1 MNDNAMSVLQH
12 LGELKR
18 RLIRVAIVAVVFI
31 AVSIAFYVQIF
42 EVFTNTATR
51 LIADAGGV
59 VAVQR
64 ITEGWVVA
72 AKLAILVGLIAT
84 FPYFLWEV
92 AMFFKPG
99 LKSSERKYIFLLMP
113 SAMVMFALGAAFS
126 WFILIPRLVDF
137 LLRLSQPIGE
147 PIITV
152 GPLVS
157 LMVTIMFWLGI
168 IFEIPIFMF
177 LLAKMGFIT
186 SVWLRTKRRW
196 MILISFIFGA
206 VATPTDPISQLI
218 VAGPTWLLFE
228 IGMLL
233 VRLAERGRTEQA
245 AD

>member
-1 MNDNAMSVLQH
+1 MSVLQH

-18 RLIRVAIVAVVFI
+18 RLVRVAIVAVVFI
-31 AVSIAFYVQIF
+31 AIAIAFYVQIF
-42 EVFTNTATR
+42 EVFTDTAR
-51 LIADAGGV
+51 QLIVDADGV

-72 AKLAILVGLIAT
+72 AKLAILVGLVAA
-84 FPYFLWEV
+84 FPYFMWEL

-99 LKSSERKYIFLLMP
+99 LKSGERKYIFLLVPASM
-113 SAMVMFALGAAFS
+113 AMFALGAAFS
-126 WFILIPRLVDF
+126 WFILIPRLVEF
-137 LLRLSQPIGE
+137 LLRLSQPIGD
-147 PIITV
+147 PLITV
-152 GPLVS
+152 GPLVG

-177 LLAKMGFIT
+177 LLAKMGILT
-186 SVWLRTKRRW
+186 SGWVKTKRRW

-233 VRLAERGRTEQA
+233 VKLAERGQTE
-245 AD
+245 

>member
-1 MNDNAMSVLQH
+1 LNDNAMSVLQH

-18 RLIRVAIVAVVFI
+18 RLVRVAIVAVVFI
-31 AVSIAFYVQIF
+31 AIAIAFYVQIF
-42 EVFTNTATR
+42 EVFTDTARR
-51 LIADAGGV
+51 LIVDVDGV

-72 AKLAILVGLIAT
+72 AKLAILVGLVAA
-84 FPYFLWEV
+84 FPYFMWEL

-99 LKSSERKYIFLLMP
+99 LKSGERKYIFLLVPASM
-113 SAMVMFALGAAFS
+113 AMFALGAAFS
-126 WFILIPRLVDF
+126 WFILIPRLVEF
-137 LLRLSQPIGE
+137 LLRLSQPIGD
-147 PIITV
+147 PLITV
-152 GPLVS
+152 GPLVG

-177 LLAKMGFIT
+177 LLAKMGILT
-186 SVWLRTKRRW
+186 SGWVKTKRRW
-196 MILISFIFGA
+196 MILISFILGA

-233 VRLAERGRTEQA
+233 VKLAERGQTE
-245 AD
+245 

>member
-1 MNDNAMSVLQH
+1 LNDNAMSVLQH

-18 RLIRVAIVAVVFI
+18 RLVRVAIVAVVFI
-31 AVSIAFYVQIF
+31 AIAIAFYVQIF
-42 EVFTNTATR
+42 EVFTDTARR
-51 LIADAGGV
+51 LIVDADGV

-72 AKLAILVGLIAT
+72 AKLAILVGLVAA
-84 FPYFLWEV
+84 FPYFMWEL
-92 AMFFKPG
+92 AMFFRPG
-99 LKSSERKYIFLLMP
+99 LKPGERKYIFLLVPASM
-113 SAMVMFALGAAFS
+113 AMFTLGAAFS
-126 WFILIPRLVDF
+126 WFILIPRLVEF
-137 LLRLSQPIGE
+137 LLRLSQPIGD
-147 PIITV
+147 PLITV
-152 GPLVS
+152 GPLVG

-177 LLAKMGFIT
+177 LLAKMGILT
-186 SVWLRTKRRW
+186 SGWVKTKRRW

-233 VRLAERGRTEQA
+233 VKLAERGQTE
-245 AD
+245 

>member
-1 MNDNAMSVLQH
+1 LNDNAMSVLQH

-18 RLIRVAIVAVVFI
+18 RLVRVAIVAVVFI
-31 AVSIAFYVQIF
+31 AIAIAFYVQIF
-42 EVFTNTATR
+42 EVFTDTARR
-51 LIADAGGV
+51 LIVDADGV

-72 AKLAILVGLIAT
+72 AKLAILVGLVAA
-84 FPYFLWEV
+84 FPYFMWEL

-99 LKSSERKYIFLLMP
+99 LKPGERKYIFLLVPASM
-113 SAMVMFALGAAFS
+113 AMFALGAAFS
-126 WFILIPRLVDF
+126 WFILIPRLVEF
-137 LLRLSQPIGE
+137 LLRLSQPIGD
-147 PIITV
+147 PLITV
-152 GPLVS
+152 GPLVG

-177 LLAKMGFIT
+177 LLAKMGILA
-186 SVWLRTKRRW
+186 SGWVKTKRRW
-196 MILISFIFGA
+196 MILISFILGA

-233 VRLAERGRTEQA
+233 VKLAERGQTE
-245 AD
+245 

>member
-1 MNDNAMSVLQH
+1 MSVLQH

-18 RLIRVAIVAVVFI
+18 RLVRVAIVAVVFI
-31 AVSIAFYVQIF
+31 AIAIAFYVQIF
-42 EVFTNTATR
+42 EVFTDTARR
-51 LIADAGGV
+51 LIVDADGV

-72 AKLAILVGLIAT
+72 AKLAILVGLVAA
-84 FPYFLWEV
+84 FPYFMWEL

-99 LKSSERKYIFLLMP
+99 LKPGERKYIFLLVPASM
-113 SAMVMFALGAAFS
+113 AMFALGAAFS
-126 WFILIPRLVDF
+126 WFILIPRLVEF
-137 LLRLSQPIGE
+137 LLRLSQPIGD
-147 PIITV
+147 PLITV
-152 GPLVS
+152 GPLVG

-177 LLAKMGFIT
+177 LLAKMGILT
-186 SVWLRTKRRW
+186 SGWVKTKRRW

-233 VRLAERGRTEQA
+233 VKLAERGRTE
-245 AD
+245 

>member
-1 MNDNAMSVLQH
+1 MSVLQH

-18 RLIRVAIVAVVFI
+18 RLVRVAIVAVVFI
-31 AVSIAFYVQIF
+31 AIAIAFYVQIF
-42 EVFTNTATR
+42 EVFTDTARR
-51 LIADAGGV
+51 LIVDVDGV

-72 AKLAILVGLIAT
+72 AKLAILVGLVAA
-84 FPYFLWEV
+84 FPYFMWEL
-92 AMFFKPG
+92 AKFFKPG
-99 LKSSERKYIFLLMP
+99 LKPGERKYIFLLVPASM
-113 SAMVMFALGAAFS
+113 AMFALGAAFS
-126 WFILIPRLVDF
+126 WFILIPRLVEF
-137 LLRLSQPIGE
+137 LLRLSQPIGD
-147 PIITV
+147 PLITV
-152 GPLVS
+152 GPLVG

-177 LLAKMGFIT
+177 LLAKMGILT
-186 SVWLRTKRRW
+186 SGWVKTKRRW

-233 VRLAERGRTEQA
+233 VKLAERGQTE
-245 AD
+245 

>member
-18 RLIRVAIVAVVFI
+18 RLVRVAIVAVVFI
-31 AVSIAFYVQIF
+31 AIAIAFYVQIF
-42 EVFTNTATR
+42 EVFTDTARR
-51 LIADAGGV
+51 LIVDVDGV

-72 AKLAILVGLIAT
+72 AKLAILVGLVAA
-84 FPYFLWEV
+84 FPYFMWEL

-99 LKSSERKYIFLLMP
+99 LKSGERKYIFLLVPASM
-113 SAMVMFALGAAFS
+113 AMFALGAAFS
-126 WFILIPRLVDF
+126 WFILIPRLVEF
-137 LLRLSQPIGE
+137 LLRLSQPIGD
-147 PIITV
+147 PLITV
-152 GPLVS
+152 GPLVG

-177 LLAKMGFIT
+177 LLAKMGILT
-186 SVWLRTKRRW
+186 SGWVKTKRRW
-196 MILISFIFGA
+196 MILISFILGA

-233 VRLAERGRTEQA
+233 VKLAERGQTE
-245 AD
+245 

>member
-18 RLIRVAIVAVVFI
+18 RLVRVAIVAVVFI
-31 AVSIAFYVQIF
+31 AIAIAFYVQIF
-42 EVFTNTATR
+42 EVFTDTARR
-51 LIADAGGV
+51 LIVDADGV

-72 AKLAILVGLIAT
+72 AKLAILVGLVAA
-84 FPYFLWEV
+84 FPYFMWEL

-99 LKSSERKYIFLLMP
+99 LKPGERKYIFLLVPASM
-113 SAMVMFALGAAFS
+113 AMFALGAAFS
-126 WFILIPRLVDF
+126 WFILIPRRVEF
-137 LLRLSQPIGE
+137 LLRLSQPIGD
-147 PIITV
+147 PLITV
-152 GPLVS
+152 GPLVG

-177 LLAKMGFIT
+177 LLAKMGILT
-186 SVWLRTKRRW
+186 SGWVKTKRRW

-233 VRLAERGRTEQA
+233 VKLAERGQTE
-245 AD
+245 

>member
-18 RLIRVAIVAVVFI
+18 RLVRVAIVAVVFI
-31 AVSIAFYVQIF
+31 AIAIAFYVQIF
-42 EVFTNTATR
+42 EVFTDTARR
-51 LIADAGGV
+51 LIVDVDGV

-72 AKLAILVGLIAT
+72 AKLAILVGLVAA
-84 FPYFLWEV
+84 FPYVMWEL

-99 LKSSERKYIFLLMP
+99 LKPGERKYIFLLVPASM
-113 SAMVMFALGAAFS
+113 AMFALGAAFS
-126 WFILIPRLVDF
+126 WFILIPRLVEF
-137 LLRLSQPIGE
+137 LLRLSQPIGD
-147 PIITV
+147 PLITV
-152 GPLVS
+152 GPLVG

-177 LLAKMGFIT
+177 LLAKMGILT
-186 SVWLRTKRRW
+186 SGWVKTKRRW

-233 VRLAERGRTEQA
+233 VKLAERGQTE
-245 AD
+245 

>member
-18 RLIRVAIVAVVFI
+18 RLVRVAIVAVVFI
-31 AVSIAFYVQIF
+31 AIAIAFYVQIF
-42 EVFTNTATR
+42 EVFTDTARR
-51 LIADAGGV
+51 LIVDADGV

-72 AKLAILVGLIAT
+72 AKLAILVGLVAA
-84 FPYFLWEV
+84 FPYCMWEL

-99 LKSSERKYIFLLMP
+99 LKPGERKYIFLLVPASM
-113 SAMVMFALGAAFS
+113 AMFALGAAFS
-126 WFILIPRLVDF
+126 WFILIPRLVEF
-137 LLRLSQPIGE
+137 LLRLSQPIGD
-147 PIITV
+147 PLITV
-152 GPLVS
+152 GPLVG

-177 LLAKMGFIT
+177 LLAKMGILT
-186 SVWLRTKRRW
+186 SGWVKTKRRW

-233 VRLAERGRTEQA
+233 VKLAERGQTE
-245 AD
+245 

>member
-18 RLIRVAIVAVVFI
+18 RLVRVAIVAVVFI
-31 AVSIAFYVQIF
+31 AIAIAFYVQIF
-42 EVFTNTATR
+42 EVFTDTARR
-51 LIADAGGV
+51 LIVDADGV

-72 AKLAILVGLIAT
+72 AKLAILVGLVAA
-84 FPYFLWEV
+84 FPYFMWEL

-99 LKSSERKYIFLLMP
+99 LKPGERKYIFLLVPASM
-113 SAMVMFALGAAFS
+113 AMFALGAAFS
-126 WFILIPRLVDF
+126 WFILIPRLVEF
-137 LLRLSQPIGE
+137 LLRLSQPIGD
-147 PIITV
+147 PLITV
-152 GPLVS
+152 GPLVG

-177 LLAKMGFIT
+177 LLAKMGILT
-186 SVWLRTKRRW
+186 SGWVKTKRRW

-233 VRLAERGRTEQA
+233 VKLAERGRTE
-245 AD
+245 

>member
-12 LGELKR
+12 LGEFKR
-18 RLIRVAIVAVVFI
+18 RLVRVAIVAVVFI
-31 AVSIAFYVQIF
+31 AIAIAFYVQIF
-42 EVFTNTATR
+42 EVFTDTARR
-51 LIADAGGV
+51 LIVDADGV

-72 AKLAILVGLIAT
+72 AKLAILVGLVAA
-84 FPYFLWEV
+84 FPYFMWEL

-99 LKSSERKYIFLLMP
+99 LKPGERKYIFLLVPASM
-113 SAMVMFALGAAFS
+113 AMFALGAVFS
-126 WFILIPRLVDF
+126 WFILIPRLVEF
-137 LLRLSQPIGE
+137 LLRLSQPIGD
-147 PIITV
+147 PLITV
-152 GPLVS
+152 GPLVG

-177 LLAKMGFIT
+177 LLAKMGILT
-186 SVWLRTKRRW
+186 SGWVKTKRRW
-196 MILISFIFGA
+196 MILISFILGA

-233 VRLAERGRTEQA
+233 VKLAERGQTE
-245 AD
+245 

>member
-18 RLIRVAIVAVVFI
+18 RLVRVAIVAVVFI
-31 AVSIAFYVQIF
+31 AIAIAFYVQIF
-42 EVFTNTATR
+42 EVFTDTARR
-51 LIADAGGV
+51 LIVDVDGV

-72 AKLAILVGLIAT
+72 AKLAILVGLVAA
-84 FPYFLWEV
+84 FPYFMWEL

-99 LKSSERKYIFLLMP
+99 LKPGERKYIFLLVPASM
-113 SAMVMFALGAAFS
+113 AMFALGAAFS
-126 WFILIPRLVDF
+126 WFILIPRLVEF
-137 LLRLSQPIGE
+137 LLRLSQPIGD
-147 PIITV
+147 PLITV
-152 GPLVS
+152 GPLVG

-177 LLAKMGFIT
+177 LLAKMGILT
-186 SVWLRTKRRW
+186 SGWVKTKRRW

-233 VRLAERGRTEQA
+233 VKLAERGQTE
-245 AD
+245 

>member
-18 RLIRVAIVAVVFI
+18 RLVRVAIVAVVFI
-31 AVSIAFYVQIF
+31 AIAIAFYVQIF
-42 EVFTNTATR
+42 EVFTDTARR
-51 LIADAGGV
+51 LIVDADGV

-72 AKLAILVGLIAT
+72 AKLAILVGLVAA
-84 FPYFLWEV
+84 FPYFMWEL

-99 LKSSERKYIFLLMP
+99 LKPGERQYIFLLVPASM
-113 SAMVMFALGAAFS
+113 AMFALGAAVS
-126 WFILIPRLVDF
+126 LFILIPRLVEF
-137 LLRLSQPIGE
+137 LLRLSQPIGD
-147 PIITV
+147 PLITV
-152 GPLVS
+152 GPLVG

-177 LLAKMGFIT
+177 LLAKMGILT
-186 SVWLRTKRRW
+186 SGWVKTKRRW

-233 VRLAERGRTEQA
+233 VKLAERGRTE
-245 AD
+245 

>member
-1 MNDNAMSVLQH
+1 MNDQAMSVLQH

-18 RLIRVAIVAVVFI
+18 RLIRVAIVAVIFI
-31 AVSIAFYVQIF
+31 AVAIAFYVQIF
-42 EVFTNTATR
+42 EVFTDTARR
-51 LIADAGGV
+51 LIIEADGV

-72 AKLAILVGLIAT
+72 AKLAIMVGLIAV
-84 FPYFLWEV
+84 FPYFLWEL

-99 LKSSERKYIFLLMP
+99 LKPGERKYIFLLVP
-113 SAMVMFALGAAFS
+113 SAMVMFVLGAAFS
-126 WFILIPRLVDF
+126 WFILIPRLVEF
-137 LLRLSQPIGE
+137 LLRLSQPIGD
-147 PIITV
+147 PLITV
-152 GPLVS
+152 GPLVG

-177 LLAKMGFIT
+177 LLAKMGILT
-186 SVWLRTKRRW
+186 SGWVKTKRRW

-233 VRLAERGRTEQA
+233 VKLAERGRTE
-245 AD
+245 

>member
-18 RLIRVAIVAVVFI
+18 RLVRVAIVAVVFI
-31 AVSIAFYVQIF
+31 AIAIVFYVQIF
-42 EVFTNTATR
+42 EVFTDTARR
-51 LIADAGGV
+51 LIVDADGV

-72 AKLAILVGLIAT
+72 AKLAILVGLVAA
-84 FPYFLWEV
+84 FPYVMWEL

-99 LKSSERKYIFLLMP
+99 LKPGERKYIFLLVPASM
-113 SAMVMFALGAAFS
+113 AMFALGAAFS
-126 WFILIPRLVDF
+126 WFILIPRLVEF
-137 LLRLSQPIGE
+137 LLRLSQPIGD
-147 PIITV
+147 PLITV
-152 GPLVS
+152 GPLVG

-177 LLAKMGFIT
+177 LLAKMGILT
-186 SVWLRTKRRW
+186 SGWVKTKRRW

-233 VRLAERGRTEQA
+233 VKLAERGQTE
-245 AD
+245 

>member
-1 MNDNAMSVLQH
+1 MSVLQH

-18 RLIRVAIVAVVFI
+18 RLVRVAIVAVVFI
-31 AVSIAFYVQIF
+31 AIAIAFYVQIF
-42 EVFTNTATR
+42 EVFTDTARR
-51 LIADAGGV
+51 LIVDADGV

-72 AKLAILVGLIAT
+72 AKLAILVGLVAA
-84 FPYFLWEV
+84 FPYFMWEL

-99 LKSSERKYIFLLMP
+99 LKPGERKYIFLLVPASM
-113 SAMVMFALGAAFS
+113 AMFALGAAFS
-126 WFILIPRLVDF
+126 WFILIPRLVEF
-137 LLRLSQPIGE
+137 LLRLSQPIGD
-147 PIITV
+147 PLITV
-152 GPLVS
+152 GPLVG

-177 LLAKMGFIT
+177 LLAKMGILT
-186 SVWLRTKRRW
+186 SGWVKTKRRW

-233 VRLAERGRTEQA
+233 VKLAERGQTE
-245 AD
+245 

>member
-1 MNDNAMSVLQH
+1 MSVLQH

-18 RLIRVAIVAVVFI
+18 RVVRVAIVAVVFI
-31 AVSIAFYVQIF
+31 AIAIAFYVQIF
-42 EVFTNTATR
+42 EVFTDTARR
-51 LIADAGGV
+51 LIVDADGV

-72 AKLAILVGLIAT
+72 AKLAILVGLVAA
-84 FPYFLWEV
+84 FPYFMWEL

-99 LKSSERKYIFLLMP
+99 LKPGERKYIFLLVPASM
-113 SAMVMFALGAAFS
+113 AMFALGAAFS
-126 WFILIPRLVDF
+126 WFILIPRLVEF
-137 LLRLSQPIGE
+137 LLRLSQPIGD
-147 PIITV
+147 PLITV
-152 GPLVS
+152 GPLVG

-177 LLAKMGFIT
+177 LLAKMGILT
-186 SVWLRTKRRW
+186 SGWVKTKRRW

-233 VRLAERGRTEQA
+233 VKLAERGQTE
-245 AD
+245 

>member
-1 MNDNAMSVLQH
+1 LNDNAMSVLQH

-18 RLIRVAIVAVVFI
+18 RLVRVAIVAVVFI
-31 AVSIAFYVQIF
+31 AIAIAFYVQIF
-42 EVFTNTATR
+42 EVFTDTARR
-51 LIADAGGV
+51 LIVDADGV

-72 AKLAILVGLIAT
+72 AKLAILVGLVAA
-84 FPYFLWEV
+84 FPYFMWEL

-99 LKSSERKYIFLLMP
+99 LKPGERKYIFLLVPASM
-113 SAMVMFALGAAFS
+113 AMFALGAAFS
-126 WFILIPRLVDF
+126 WFILIPRLVEF
-137 LLRLSQPIGE
+137 LLRLSQPIGD
-147 PIITV
+147 PLITV
-152 GPLVS
+152 GPLVG

-177 LLAKMGFIT
+177 LLAKMGILT
-186 SVWLRTKRRW
+186 SGWVKTKRRW
-196 MILISFIFGA
+196 MILISFILGA

-233 VRLAERGRTEQA
+233 VKLAERGQTE
-245 AD
+245 

>member
-12 LGELKR
+12 LGEFKR
-18 RLIRVAIVAVVFI
+18 RLVRVAIVAVVFI
-31 AVSIAFYVQIF
+31 AIAIAFYVQIF
-42 EVFTNTATR
+42 EVFTDTARR
-51 LIADAGGV
+51 LIVDADGV

-72 AKLAILVGLIAT
+72 AKLAILVGLVAA
-84 FPYFLWEV
+84 FPYFMWEL

-99 LKSSERKYIFLLMP
+99 LKPGERKYIFLLVPASM
-113 SAMVMFALGAAFS
+113 AMFALGAAFS
-126 WFILIPRLVDF
+126 WFILIPRLVEF
-137 LLRLSQPIGE
+137 LLRLSQPIGD
-147 PIITV
+147 PLITV
-152 GPLVS
+152 GPLVG

-177 LLAKMGFIT
+177 LLAKMGILT
-186 SVWLRTKRRW
+186 SGWVKTKRRW
-196 MILISFIFGA
+196 MILISFILGA

-233 VRLAERGRTEQA
+233 VKLAERGQTE
-245 AD
+245 

>member
-1 MNDNAMSVLQH
+1 LNDNAMSVLQH

-18 RLIRVAIVAVVFI
+18 RLVRVAIVAVVFI
-31 AVSIAFYVQIF
+31 AIAIAFYVQIF
-42 EVFTNTATR
+42 EVFTDTAR
-51 LIADAGGV
+51 QLIVDADGV

-72 AKLAILVGLIAT
+72 AKLAILVGLVAA
-84 FPYFLWEV
+84 FPYFMWEL

-99 LKSSERKYIFLLMP
+99 LKPGERKYIFLLVPASM
-113 SAMVMFALGAAFS
+113 AMFALGAAFS
-126 WFILIPRLVDF
+126 WFILIPRLVEF
-137 LLRLSQPIGE
+137 LLRLSQPIGD
-147 PIITV
+147 PLITV
-152 GPLVS
+152 GPLVG

-177 LLAKMGFIT
+177 LLAKMGILT
-186 SVWLRTKRRW
+186 SGWVKTKRRW

-233 VRLAERGRTEQA
+233 VKLAERGQTE
-245 AD
+245 

>member
-18 RLIRVAIVAVVFI
+18 RLVRVAIVAVVFI
-31 AVSIAFYVQIF
+31 AIAIAFYVQIF
-42 EVFTNTATR
+42 EVFTDTARR
-51 LIADAGGV
+51 LIVDVDGV

-72 AKLAILVGLIAT
+72 AKLAILVGLVAA
-84 FPYFLWEV
+84 FPYFMWDL

-99 LKSSERKYIFLLMP
+99 LKSGERKYIFLLVPASM
-113 SAMVMFALGAAFS
+113 AMFALGAAFS
-126 WFILIPRLVDF
+126 WFILIPRLVEF
-137 LLRLSQPIGE
+137 LLRLSQPIGD
-147 PIITV
+147 PLITV
-152 GPLVS
+152 GPLVG

-177 LLAKMGFIT
+177 LLAKMGILT
-186 SVWLRTKRRW
+186 SGWVKTKRRW

-233 VRLAERGRTEQA
+233 VKLAERGQTE
-245 AD
+245 

>member
-18 RLIRVAIVAVVFI
+18 RLVRVAIVAVVFI
-31 AVSIAFYVQIF
+31 AIAIAFYVQIF
-42 EVFTNTATR
+42 EVFTDTARR
-51 LIADAGGV
+51 LIVDADGV

-72 AKLAILVGLIAT
+72 AKLAILVGLVAA
-84 FPYFLWEV
+84 FPYFMWEL
-92 AMFFKPG
+92 AMFFRPG
-99 LKSSERKYIFLLMP
+99 LKPGERKYIFLLVPASM
-113 SAMVMFALGAAFS
+113 AMFTLGAAFS
-126 WFILIPRLVDF
+126 WFILIPRLVEF
-137 LLRLSQPIGE
+137 LLRLSQPIGD
-147 PIITV
+147 PLITV
-152 GPLVS
+152 GPLVG

-177 LLAKMGFIT
+177 LLAKMGILT
-186 SVWLRTKRRW
+186 SGWVKTKRRW

-233 VRLAERGRTEQA
+233 VKLAERGQTE
-245 AD
+245 

>member
-1 MNDNAMSVLQH
+1 MSVLQH

-18 RLIRVAIVAVVFI
+18 RLVRVAIVAVVFI
-31 AVSIAFYVQIF
+31 AIAIAFYVQIF
-42 EVFTNTATR
+42 EVFTDTARR
-51 LIADAGGV
+51 LIVDVDGV

-72 AKLAILVGLIAT
+72 AKLAILVGLVAA
-84 FPYFLWEV
+84 FPYFMWEL

-99 LKSSERKYIFLLMP
+99 LKSGERKYIFLLVPASM
-113 SAMVMFALGAAFS
+113 AMFALGAAFS
-126 WFILIPRLVDF
+126 WFILIPRLVEF
-137 LLRLSQPIGE
+137 LLRLSQPIGD
-147 PIITV
+147 PLITV
-152 GPLVS
+152 GPLVG

-177 LLAKMGFIT
+177 LLAKMGILT
-186 SVWLRTKRRW
+186 SGWVKTKRRW
-196 MILISFIFGA
+196 MILISFILGA

-233 VRLAERGRTEQA
+233 VKLAERGQTE
-245 AD
+245 

>member
-1 MNDNAMSVLQH
+1 LNDNAMSVLQH

-18 RLIRVAIVAVVFI
+18 RLVRVAIVAVVFI
-31 AVSIAFYVQIF
+31 AIAIAFYVQIF
-42 EVFTNTATR
+42 EVFTDTARR
-51 LIADAGGV
+51 LIVDVDGV

-72 AKLAILVGLIAT
+72 AKLAILVGLVAA
-84 FPYFLWEV
+84 FPYFMWEL

-99 LKSSERKYIFLLMP
+99 LKPGERKYIFLLVPASM
-113 SAMVMFALGAAFS
+113 AMFALGAAFS
-126 WFILIPRLVDF
+126 WFILIPRLVEF
-137 LLRLSQPIGE
+137 LLRLSQPIGD
-147 PIITV
+147 PLITV
-152 GPLVS
+152 GPLVG

-177 LLAKMGFIT
+177 LLAKMGILT
-186 SVWLRTKRRW
+186 SGWVKTKRRW

-233 VRLAERGRTEQA
+233 VKLAERGQTE
-245 AD
+245 

>member
-18 RLIRVAIVAVVFI
+18 RLVRVAIVAVVFI
-31 AVSIAFYVQIF
+31 AIAIAFYVQIF
-42 EVFTNTATR
+42 EVFTDTARR
-51 LIADAGGV
+51 LIVDADGV

-72 AKLAILVGLIAT
+72 AKLAILVGLVAA
-84 FPYFLWEV
+84 FPYFMWEL

-99 LKSSERKYIFLLMP
+99 LKPGERKYIFLLVPASM
-113 SAMVMFALGAAFS
+113 AMFALGAAFS
-126 WFILIPRLVDF
+126 WFILIPRLVEF
-137 LLRLSQPIGE
+137 LLRLSQPIGD
-147 PIITV
+147 PLITV
-152 GPLVS
+152 GPLVG

-177 LLAKMGFIT
+177 LLAKMGILA
-186 SVWLRTKRRW
+186 SGWVKTKRRW
-196 MILISFIFGA
+196 MILISFILGA

-233 VRLAERGRTEQA
+233 VKLAERGQTE
-245 AD
+245 

>member
-1 MNDNAMSVLQH
+1 LNDNAMSVLQH

-18 RLIRVAIVAVVFI
+18 RLVRVAIVAVVFI
-31 AVSIAFYVQIF
+31 AIAIAFYVQIF
-42 EVFTNTATR
+42 EVFTDTARR
-51 LIADAGGV
+51 LIVDADGV

-72 AKLAILVGLIAT
+72 AKLAILVGLVAA
-84 FPYFLWEV
+84 FPYFMWEL
-92 AMFFKPG
+92 AMFFKSG
-99 LKSSERKYIFLLMP
+99 LKPGERKYIFLLVPASM
-113 SAMVMFALGAAFS
+113 AMFALGAAFS
-126 WFILIPRLVDF
+126 WFILIPRLVEF
-137 LLRLSQPIGE
+137 LLRLSQPIGD
-147 PIITV
+147 PLITV
-152 GPLVS
+152 GPLVG

-177 LLAKMGFIT
+177 LLAKMGILT
-186 SVWLRTKRRW
+186 SGWVKTKRRW

-233 VRLAERGRTEQA
+233 VKLAERGQTE
-245 AD
+245 

>member
-1 MNDNAMSVLQH
+1 MSVLQH

-18 RLIRVAIVAVVFI
+18 RLVRVAIVAVVFI
-31 AVSIAFYVQIF
+31 AIAIAFYVQIF
-42 EVFTNTATR
+42 EVFTDTARR
-51 LIADAGGV
+51 LIVDADGV

-72 AKLAILVGLIAT
+72 AKRAILVGLVAA
-84 FPYFLWEV
+84 FPYFMWEL

-99 LKSSERKYIFLLMP
+99 LKPGERKYIFLLVPASM
-113 SAMVMFALGAAFS
+113 AMFALGAAFS
-126 WFILIPRLVDF
+126 WFILIPRLVEF
-137 LLRLSQPIGE
+137 LLRLSQPIGD
-147 PIITV
+147 PLITV
-152 GPLVS
+152 GPLVG

-177 LLAKMGFIT
+177 LLAKMGILT
-186 SVWLRTKRRW
+186 SGWVKTKRRW

-233 VRLAERGRTEQA
+233 VKLAERGQTE
-245 AD
+245 

>member
-18 RLIRVAIVAVVFI
+18 RLVRVAIVAVVFI
-31 AVSIAFYVQIF
+31 AIAIAFYVQIF
-42 EVFTNTATR
+42 EVFTDTARR
-51 LIADAGGV
+51 LIVDADGV

-72 AKLAILVGLIAT
+72 AKLAILVGLVAA
-84 FPYFLWEV
+84 FPYFMWEL
-92 AMFFKPG
+92 AMFFKSG
-99 LKSSERKYIFLLMP
+99 LKPGERKYIFLLVPASM
-113 SAMVMFALGAAFS
+113 AMFALGAAFS
-126 WFILIPRLVDF
+126 WFILIPRLVEF
-137 LLRLSQPIGE
+137 LLRLSQPIGD
-147 PIITV
+147 PLITV
-152 GPLVS
+152 GPLVG

-177 LLAKMGFIT
+177 LLAKMGILT
-186 SVWLRTKRRW
+186 SGWVKTKRRW

-233 VRLAERGRTEQA
+233 VKLAERGQTE
-245 AD
+245 

>member
-18 RLIRVAIVAVVFI
+18 RLVRVAIVAVVFI
-31 AVSIAFYVQIF
+31 AIAIAFYVQIF
-42 EVFTNTATR
+42 EVFTDTARR
-51 LIADAGGV
+51 LIVDADGV

-72 AKLAILVGLIAT
+72 AKLAILVGLVAA
-84 FPYFLWEV
+84 FPYFMWEL

-99 LKSSERKYIFLLMP
+99 LKPGERKYIFLLVPASM
-113 SAMVMFALGAAFS
+113 AMFALGAAFS
-126 WFILIPRLVDF
+126 WFILIPRLVEF
-137 LLRLSQPIGE
+137 LLRLSQPIGD
-147 PIITV
+147 PLITV
-152 GPLVS
+152 GPLVG

-177 LLAKMGFIT
+177 LLAKMGILT
-186 SVWLRTKRRW
+186 SAWVKTKRRW

-218 VAGPTWLLFE
+218 VTGPTWLLFE

-233 VRLAERGRTEQA
+233 VKLAERGQTE
-245 AD
+245 

>member
-1 MNDNAMSVLQH
+1 LNDNAMSVLQH

-18 RLIRVAIVAVVFI
+18 RLVRVAIVAVVFI
-31 AVSIAFYVQIF
+31 AIAIAFYVQIF
-42 EVFTNTATR
+42 EVFTDTARR
-51 LIADAGGV
+51 LIVDVDGV

-72 AKLAILVGLIAT
+72 AKLAILVGLVAA
-84 FPYFLWEV
+84 FPYFMWEL

-99 LKSSERKYIFLLMP
+99 LKSGERKYIFLLVPASM
-113 SAMVMFALGAAFS
+113 AMFALGAAFS
-126 WFILIPRLVDF
+126 WFILIPRLVEF
-137 LLRLSQPIGE
+137 LLRLSQPIGD
-147 PIITV
+147 PLITV
-152 GPLVS
+152 GPLVG

-177 LLAKMGFIT
+177 LLAKMGILT
-186 SVWLRTKRRW
+186 SGWVKTKRRW

-233 VRLAERGRTEQA
+233 VKLAERGQTE
-245 AD
+245 

>member
-18 RLIRVAIVAVVFI
+18 RLVRVAIVAVVFI
-31 AVSIAFYVQIF
+31 AIAIAFYVQIF
-42 EVFTNTATR
+42 EVFTDTARR
-51 LIADAGGV
+51 LIVDADGV

-72 AKLAILVGLIAT
+72 AKLAILVGLVAA
-84 FPYFLWEV
+84 FPYFMWEL

-99 LKSSERKYIFLLMP
+99 LKPGERKYIFLLVPASM
-113 SAMVMFALGAAFS
+113 AMFALGAAFS
-126 WFILIPRLVDF
+126 WFILIPRLVEF
-137 LLRLSQPIGE
+137 LLRLSQPIGD
-147 PIITV
+147 PLITV
-152 GPLVS
+152 GPLVG

-177 LLAKMGFIT
+177 LLAKMGILT
-186 SVWLRTKRRW
+186 SGWVKTKRRW
-196 MILISFIFGA
+196 MILISFILGA

-233 VRLAERGRTEQA
+233 VKLAERGQTE
-245 AD
+245 